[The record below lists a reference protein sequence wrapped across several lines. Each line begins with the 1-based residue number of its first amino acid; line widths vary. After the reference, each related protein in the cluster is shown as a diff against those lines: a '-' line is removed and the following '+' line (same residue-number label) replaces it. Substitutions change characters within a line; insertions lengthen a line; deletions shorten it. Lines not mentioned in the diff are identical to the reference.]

1 MVYYGTWQDIMN
13 PIDMFWYRMA
23 VNMTIRYVICWQL
36 INEIGA
42 ERNSKELNRMQGNVT
57 LWNVTIYDEP
67 DWDILEWNGSQ
78 HESILVTKRGWM
90 DQNLMCL
97 YKTWL
102 EAMNMI
108 GTAWNRIYWN
118 VTIIYGTLKDIL
130 EWNPMEQASMKKGWK
145 DTTGYYVSWRKMEG
159 HSVSKRNVFDV
170 EWWYGTGWDGSAR
183 HSEITKIRGC

>member
-1 MVYYGTWQDIMN
+1 MECDNIWWTGLGHIGMEWIATWKYSCDKKG
-13 PIDMFWYRMA
+13 
-23 VNMTIRYVICWQL
+23 L
-36 INEIGA
+36 
-42 ERNSKELNRMQGNVT
+42 
-57 LWNVTIYDEP
+57 
-67 DWDILEWNGSQ
+67 NGS
-78 HESILVTKRGWM
+78 EFDVFI
-90 DQNLMCL
+90 QNLIGGDE
-97 YKTWL
+97 YDWYSL
-102 EAMNMI
+102 EQNL
-108 GTAWNRIYWN
+108 WN